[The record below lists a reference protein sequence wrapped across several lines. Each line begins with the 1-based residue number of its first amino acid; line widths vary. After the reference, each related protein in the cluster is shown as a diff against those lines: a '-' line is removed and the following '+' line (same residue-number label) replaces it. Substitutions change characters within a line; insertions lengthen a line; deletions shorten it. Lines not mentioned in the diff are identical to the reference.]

1 MTRIGESSDDQRI
14 REMNEAEARQKADRD
29 KRLDTERVTRSF
41 QEVMRDQANR
51 DGARRLAEQATE
63 RQTRESKDA
72 KPKDTAAE
80 KRGQEKAVADGR
92 AAQRRQAMSGA
103 LGQSLSKTREKLSH
117 EARVSEHERNTELVR
132 KSDDEQDTRRVD
144 TERGDRAE
152 RTLEE
157 RRMAEA
163 QLLQVDPDEHRKNG
177 KEGKNGQRDQEGQE
191 GSTRDAKGVDGVA
204 NKSGAQG
211 ATGAKIPEQILE
223 AIAKSVAM
231 QISPDG
237 RTELAIS
244 LKGTLLDGVTLHV
257 TAKKGKVFCTFEGAD
272 KQLGNLIE
280 SSRGE
285 LMRQLGKRGL
295 ELEGLRVR

>member
-14 REMNEAEARQKADRD
+14 REMNEAEARQKADRE

-41 QEVMRDQANR
+41 QDVMRDQANR

-72 KPKDTAAE
+72 KPKDKTGE

-152 RTLEE
+152 RALEE

-163 QLLQVDPDEHRKNG
+163 QLLHVDPDDQRKQG
-177 KEGKNGQRDQEGQE
+177 KEGKNGQRDRDGQE
-191 GSTRDAKGVDGVA
+191 STPRDAKGVDGVA
-204 NKSGAQG
+204 SKAGAQG
-211 ATGAKIPEQILE
+211 APKIPEQILE